1 MNNSLQKVSNNKSLG
16 LICLILFFWTTGC
29 KYGTKDQDAK
39 AIDQILSFTETGP
52 ISKAQNHAID
62 SVRNLIGKKDM
73 ARLIKFYS
81 VKSFYQAG
89 HSIDSLNS
97 YSDSAIALFNKK
109 SLIEENKNSYFAAL
123 LLKGDATYLDKKY
136 SQAVLYYLEA
146 LSFQQKNL
154 NHCAK
159 KGLTMRIANVYYV
172 QNRFSEAIKYFK
184 ENYDLELKCKPTST
198 LLKQFYDIQATLN
211 TIGFC
216 YERSNLL
223 DSAGAFY
230 QKDLDF
236 IASSRKKGKIPTY
249 ALNDAAATAL
259 DNLGSIYLKQGILD
273 KAEKCLKESI
283 AIHYS
288 GGDDAKIPPLIKLA
302 NLYIQKKNFNLAN
315 ALLFRADSILL
326 NKPNTEFQSRW
337 HNAKSD
343 LYHAQGN
350 FKLAFDHQK
359 KYLSLKDSLNKDL
372 IKVSSINVEKEFANL
387 EQKYELQSL
396 EKKDAIKDIYL
407 IFIASLLLMVIIIMV
422 LLQHS
427 TKQAK
432 KNHQITKL
440 HNLELQETLSKLED
454 ANQNYARVM
463 KVMAHDLR
471 NPLGGISGI
480 AQLLITDNQFPPDEK
495 DSLEAIKSSADSA
508 LEMINEI
515 LNAVLTKDDEKNI
528 VKVPVNIQTLLAQC
542 VSLLKFKAAEKNQQ
556 LLLSEFDAITV
567 NVNKEKIW
575 RVFNNIIVN
584 AIKFSHP
591 NSTIMINV
599 QDQDKH
605 FLVSIID
612 NGIGIPAEFTSKIFD
627 IFTETKRLGTSG
639 EKPYGLGLSI
649 SKQIIEAHYG
659 KIWYEPNPAGGTV
672 FYIRLPK

>member
-1 MNNSLQKVSNNKSLG
+1 MNKSLQKVSNNKSLG
-16 LICLILFFWTTGC
+16 LICLILFFWSTSC
-29 KYGTKDQDAK
+29 KYGTKDRDAK
-39 AIDQILSFTETGP
+39 AIDQILTFTETGP
-52 ISKAQNHAID
+52 ISQAQNHAID
-62 SVRNLIGKKDM
+62 SVRNLIGKKDIT
-73 ARLIKFYS
+73 RLIKFYS
-81 VKSFYQAG
+81 VKSFYQADR
-89 HSIDSLNS
+89 SIDSLNS
-97 YSDSAIALFNKK
+97 YSDSALALFNNK
-109 SLIEENKNSYFAAL
+109 SLIEANKNAYFNAL
-123 LLKGDATYLDKKY
+123 LLKGDAAYLEKKY

-146 LSFQQKNL
+146 RSFQQKNL
-154 NHCAK
+154 DYCAK

-172 QNRFSEAIKYFK
+172 QNRFPEAIKYFK
-184 ENYDLELKCKPTST
+184 ENYELELNCKSTST
-198 LLKQFYDIQATLN
+198 LLKQFYNIQAVLN

-216 YERSNLL
+216 YERSNML

-236 IASSRKKGKIPTY
+236 IASSKQKGKLPKY
-249 ALNDAAATAL
+249 ALNDAGAIAL
-259 DNLGSIYLKQGILD
+259 DNLGSIYLKQGTLD
-273 KAEKCLKESI
+273 KAEKLLKESI
-283 AIHYS
+283 AINYS

-302 NLYIQKKNFNLAN
+302 NLYIKRKNFNLAN
-315 ALLFRADSILL
+315 VMLVRADSILL
-326 NKPNTEFQSRW
+326 KKPNTEFQSRW

-343 LYHAQGN
+343 LYNALGN

-359 KYLSLKDSLNKDL
+359 KYLLLRDSLNKDL

-387 EQKYELQSL
+387 EQKYELQNL

-407 IFIASLLLMVIIIMV
+407 IFIASLLLMVIIIVV
-422 LLQHS
+422 LLQRNN
-427 TKQAK
+427 KQSK

-440 HNLELQETLSKLED
+440 HNHELQETLLKLED

-480 AQLLITDNQFPPDEK
+480 AQLLITDNKFPEEEK

-515 LNAVLTKDDEKNI
+515 LNAVLSKNDEKNI
-528 VKVPVNIQTLLAQC
+528 VKVPVNIQVLLTQC
-542 VSLLKFKAAEKNQQ
+542 VSLLKFKADEKNQK
-556 LLLSEFDAITV
+556 LMLSEFDELTV

-591 NSTIMINV
+591 NSTITINV
-599 QDQDKH
+599 EAEDKH
-605 FLVSIID
+605 FLVSVID
-612 NGIGIPAEFTSKIFD
+612 NGIGIPPEFESKIFD
-627 IFTETKRLGTSG
+627 IFTETKREGTSG

-649 SKQIIEAHYG
+649 SKQIVEAHYG
-659 KIWYEPNPAGGTV
+659 KIWYEPNPSGGTV
-672 FYIRLPK
+672 FHIRLPK